1 MNQWTIVSRQIGR
14 NGFRSFLM
22 GAGGGLFAAVLV
34 TVTLL
39 GVGINQSIRQTVNRL
54 GADLMVV
61 PHGEEIAAHFN
72 DALVTGRPAAF
83 YLPRA
88 LEASLAAHA
97 GVAQVSTQTFAQTLT
112 NARCCAGSFFLVG
125 FDRGSDFTVQPWL
138 SEPMLE
144 LPDDALNWILVGDR
158 ILLKPGESVDLY
170 GSTFRVAGVLAPT
183 GMGMDWSIYLPHSA
197 LDRLVEHSIS
207 AAESPLRI
215 PARHVSAF
223 FIRAA
228 EGVDLIDLAE
238 ELERDHP
245 SIQVVLSSSV
255 GKRARSQLALTAAVS
270 LILLAVVWLVAALLS
285 GVVFSQAIRER
296 RGEFGLFL
304 AKGARRGFIL
314 ALLAKEALLISLS
327 ACLVG
332 AAFALLVLLSFRQ
345 LLSGTLGVPDCLPGP
360 LSIALLMVALVALGS
375 LNAVLCSLVPAISML
390 RTEPY
395 EAIKGTGKK

>member
-1 MNQWTIVSRQIGR
+1 MNQWTIVSRQIRR
-14 NGFRSFLM
+14 NGFRSLLM
-22 GAGGGLFAAVLV
+22 GAAVVLFAAVLV

-39 GVGINQSIRQTVNRL
+39 GVGVHQSIRQTVNRL

-61 PHGEEIAAHFN
+61 PQGEEVATRFN
-72 DALVTGRPAAF
+72 SALVTGRPAAF

-88 LEASLAAHA
+88 FEVSLAAHPDIA
-97 GVAQVSTQTFAQTLT
+97 RISTQTFAQTLT

-125 FDRGSDFTVQPWL
+125 FDLDSDFTVQPWL
-138 SEPMLE
+138 AEPMLE

-197 LDRLVEHSIS
+197 LDRLVEESIT
-207 AAESPLRI
+207 AAQSPLRI
-215 PARHVSAF
+215 PARHVSALF
-223 FIRAA
+223 VRAA
-228 EGVDLIDLAE
+228 HGVDLIDLAE
-238 ELERDHP
+238 QLERDHP
-245 SIQVVLSSSV
+245 SLQVVLSSAV
-255 GKRARSQLALTAAVS
+255 GKRARSQLALTLSVS

-296 RGEFGLFL
+296 QGEFGLFL

-327 ACLVG
+327 ACLAG
-332 AAFALLVLLSFRQ
+332 GGFALLVLLSFRR
-345 LLSGTLGVPDCLPGP
+345 LLAGTLGVPDCLPGP
-360 LSIALLMVALVALGS
+360 LAIVMLMVTLVALGS
-375 LNAVLCSLVPAISML
+375 LNAVFCSLVPALSML
-390 RTEPY
+390 RTDPY
-395 EAIKGTGKK
+395 EAIKGGKTT

>member
-1 MNQWTIVSRQIGR
+1 MNQWTIVSRQIRR
-14 NGFRSFLM
+14 NGFRSLLM
-22 GAGGGLFAAVLV
+22 GAAVVLFAAVLV

-61 PHGEEIAAHFN
+61 PQGEEIAAHFN
-72 DALVTGRPAAF
+72 DALVTGRPATF

-88 LEASLAAHA
+88 FEANLAAHPDIA
-97 GVAQVSTQTFAQTLT
+97 RISAQTFAQTLT
-112 NARCCAGSFFLVG
+112 NARCCSGSFFLVG

-138 SEPMLE
+138 SEPMLD
-144 LPDDALNWILVGDR
+144 LPDDAMNWILVGDR

-183 GMGMDWSIYLPHSA
+183 GMGMDWSIYLPHGA
-197 LDRLVEHSIS
+197 LDRLVEYSIN
-207 AAESPLRI
+207 AAESPLQI
-215 PARHVSAF
+215 PAHHVSAF
-223 FIRAA
+223 FVRAA
-228 EGVDLIDLAE
+228 DGVDLIDLAE
-238 ELERDHP
+238 QLERDNP
-245 SIQVVLSSSV
+245 SLQVVLSSSV
-255 GKRARSQLALTAAVS
+255 GKRARSQLTLTLAVS

-296 RGEFGLFL
+296 RAEFGLFL

-314 ALLAKEALLISLS
+314 ALLAKEALVISLS

-332 AAFALLVLLSFRQ
+332 AAFALLVLLSFRR
-345 LLSGTLGVPDCLPGP
+345 LLAGTLGVADCLPGP
-360 LSIALLMVALVALGS
+360 LAIALLMLALVALGS
-375 LNAVLCSLVPAISML
+375 LNAVFCSLVPAISML
-390 RTEPY
+390 RTDPY